1 MVFIHFSYNA
11 NLNLV
16 FLKSKIFII
25 MKKAILLLS
34 FVVLSSFNSASN
46 VDFKLKSNVSIVVG
60 ESFSLINDS
69 KDKISI
75 HTGTGFVSL
84 NKGSKTSIGCNVGKE
99 VRWANE
105 GKKGD
110 VIFKITADMC
120 GKTLKLSE
128 LTK

>member
-1 MVFIHFSYNA
+1 
-11 NLNLV
+11 
-16 FLKSKIFII
+16 
-25 MKKAILLLS
+25 MKLAILALS
-34 FVVLSSFNSASN
+34 FVMLTSFGT
-46 VDFKLKSNVSIVVG
+46 VEKVILGKTLGTEVVVG

-69 KDKISI
+69 KDRISI

>member
-1 MVFIHFSYNA
+1 M
-11 NLNLV
+11 
-16 FLKSKIFII
+16 KI
-25 MKKAILLLS
+25 ILLSIYSAFIGLN
-34 FVVLSSFNSASN
+34 VVPIKQTNN
-46 VDFKLKSNVSIVVG
+46 IVNEIKLES
-60 ESFSLINDS
+60 SFSLINDT

-99 VRWANE
+99 VRWAND
-105 GKKGD
+105 GKKGE

-128 LTK
+128 LMK

>member
-1 MVFIHFSYNA
+1 
-11 NLNLV
+11 
-16 FLKSKIFII
+16 

-34 FVVLSSFNSASN
+34 FVVLTSFGTIPNPEINSN
-46 VDFKLKSNVSIVVG
+46 LKTETVLG

-128 LTK
+128 LMK

>member
-1 MVFIHFSYNA
+1 M
-11 NLNLV
+11 
-16 FLKSKIFII
+16 
-25 MKKAILLLS
+25 KAILLSVYFL
-34 FVVLSSFNSASN
+34 
-46 VDFKLKSNVSIVVG
+46 VVG
-60 ESFSLINDS
+60 LNVVNINESDKVVKEITLESSFSLINDS
-69 KDKISI
+69 KEKISI

>member
-1 MVFIHFSYNA
+1 MK
-11 NLNLV
+11 LV
-16 FLKSKIFII
+16 
-25 MKKAILLLS
+25 ILALS
-34 FVVLSSFNSASN
+34 FVMLTSFGT
-46 VDFKLKSNVSIVVG
+46 VEKVILGKTLGTEVVVG

-99 VRWANE
+99 VRWGNE

-128 LTK
+128 LMK

>member
-1 MVFIHFSYNA
+1 MLGKNQFKKS
-11 NLNLV
+11 
-16 FLKSKIFII
+16 LKNKI
-25 MKKAILLLS
+25 MKSVLLIMYFS
-34 FVVLSSFNSASN
+34 FVGLN
-46 VDFKLKSNVSIVVG
+46 VVNINNTEATLKGTAIDS
-60 ESFSLINDS
+60 SFSLINNS

-99 VRWANE
+99 VRWAND

-110 VIFKITADMC
+110 VIFKITSEMC
-120 GKTLKLSE
+120 GKTFKLSE

>member
-1 MVFIHFSYNA
+1 
-11 NLNLV
+11 
-16 FLKSKIFII
+16 

-34 FVVLSSFNSASN
+34 FVVLSSFHSTSS
-46 VDFKLKSNVSIVVG
+46 VDFKTKSNVSIIFG

-99 VRWANE
+99 VCWANE

-110 VIFKITADMC
+110 VIFKITAEMC

-128 LTK
+128 LMK

>member
-1 MVFIHFSYNA
+1 
-11 NLNLV
+11 
-16 FLKSKIFII
+16 
-25 MKKAILLLS
+25 MKKIILLSS
-34 FVVLSSFNSASN
+34 FVVLTSFGTITNTETSSS
-46 VDFKLKSNVSIVVG
+46 VKTEIVVG

-128 LTK
+128 LMK

>member
-1 MVFIHFSYNA
+1 MKALLFTFYFSVIGLNIVSFTQNNEFINE
-11 NLNLV
+11 
-16 FLKSKIFII
+16 KSVESSI
-25 MKKAILLLS
+25 S
-34 FVVLSSFNSASN
+34 F
-46 VDFKLKSNVSIVVG
+46 
-60 ESFSLINDS
+60 INDS

-110 VIFKITADMC
+110 VIFKITSEMC
-120 GKTLKLSE
+120 GKTIKLSE
-128 LTK
+128 FVK

>member
-1 MVFIHFSYNA
+1 
-11 NLNLV
+11 
-16 FLKSKIFII
+16 
-25 MKKAILLLS
+25 MK
-34 FVVLSSFNSASN
+34 VVLFSFYLSVIGLN
-46 VDFKLKSNVSIVVG
+46 VKNIKQNDAIIKTETIES
-60 ESFSLINDS
+60 SFSLINDS

-75 HTGTGFVSL
+75 YTGTGFVSL
-84 NKGSKTSIGCNVGKE
+84 NKGSRTSIGCNIGKE

-110 VIFKITADMC
+110 VIFKITIEMC

>member
-1 MVFIHFSYNA
+1 MKVLLFTIYISVIGLNIVNIKQNNA
-11 NLNLV
+11 
-16 FLKSKIFII
+16 II
-25 MKKAILLLS
+25 KKETVESGIS
-34 FVVLSSFNSASN
+34 F
-46 VDFKLKSNVSIVVG
+46 
-60 ESFSLINDS
+60 INDS

-84 NKGSKTSIGCNVGKE
+84 NKGSKTSIGCNIGKE

-110 VIFKITADMC
+110 LIFKITSEMC

-128 LTK
+128 VTK

>member
-1 MVFIHFSYNA
+1 
-11 NLNLV
+11 
-16 FLKSKIFII
+16 
-25 MKKAILLLS
+25 MKKIILLSS
-34 FVVLSSFNSASN
+34 FVVLTSFGTITKTENTSS
-46 VDFKLKSNVSIVVG
+46 VKTEIVVG

>member
-1 MVFIHFSYNA
+1 
-11 NLNLV
+11 
-16 FLKSKIFII
+16 
-25 MKKAILLLS
+25 MKKIILLSS
-34 FVVLSSFNSASN
+34 FVVLTSFGTITNTENTSS
-46 VDFKLKSNVSIVVG
+46 VKTEIVVG

>member
-1 MVFIHFSYNA
+1 
-11 NLNLV
+11 
-16 FLKSKIFII
+16 

-34 FVVLSSFNSASN
+34 FVVLTSFSTIPNPEINSN
-46 VDFKLKSNVSIVVG
+46 LKTETVLG

-128 LTK
+128 LMK

>member
-1 MVFIHFSYNA
+1 VYENNSYIDECVFF
-11 NLNLV
+11 
-16 FLKSKIFII
+16 
-25 MKKAILLLS
+25 
-34 FVVLSSFNSASN
+34 SSFAEIEKVNQINQIEIKIES
-46 VDFKLKSNVSIVVG
+46 
-60 ESFSLINDS
+60 SFSLINDS

-105 GKKGD
+105 GKKGE

-128 LTK
+128 VMK

>member
-1 MVFIHFSYNA
+1 
-11 NLNLV
+11 
-16 FLKSKIFII
+16 
-25 MKKAILLLS
+25 MKKIILLSS
-34 FVVLSSFNSASN
+34 FVVLTSFGTMTNSQTTTN
-46 VDFKLKSNVSIVVG
+46 VKTEMVVG

-84 NKGSKTSIGCNVGKE
+84 NKGSKTSISCNVGKE
-99 VRWANE
+99 VRWANA

-128 LTK
+128 LMK

>member
-1 MVFIHFSYNA
+1 
-11 NLNLV
+11 
-16 FLKSKIFII
+16 
-25 MKKAILLLS
+25 MKKIILLFSLAFFSS
-34 FVVLSSFNSASN
+34 FVSVDGCYLENEVTKKFVLSS
-46 VDFKLKSNVSIVVG
+46 
-60 ESFSLINDS
+60 SFSLINDS

-99 VRWANE
+99 VCWANE

-128 LTK
+128 LMK

>member
-1 MVFIHFSYNA
+1 MKALLFC
-11 NLNLV
+11 
-16 FLKSKIFII
+16 IFISVI
-25 MKKAILLLS
+25 GLNVASIKQNNKFISEKRVESSIS
-34 FVVLSSFNSASN
+34 F
-46 VDFKLKSNVSIVVG
+46 
-60 ESFSLINDS
+60 INDS

-75 HTGTGFVSL
+75 YTGTGFVSL

-110 VIFKITADMC
+110 VIFKITSEMC

-128 LTK
+128 FVK

>member
-1 MVFIHFSYNA
+1 
-11 NLNLV
+11 
-16 FLKSKIFII
+16 
-25 MKKAILLLS
+25 MKKAIILLS
-34 FVVLSSFNSASN
+34 FIVLNSFGTIPNPEINSN
-46 VDFKLKSNVSIVVG
+46 LKTETVLG

-110 VIFKITADMC
+110 VIFKISADMC

-128 LTK
+128 LIK

>member
-1 MVFIHFSYNA
+1 MK
-11 NLNLV
+11 LV
-16 FLKSKIFII
+16 
-25 MKKAILLLS
+25 ILAVS
-34 FVVLSSFNSASN
+34 FVMLTSFGTVEKVSLNRTSNSE
-46 VDFKLKSNVSIVVG
+46 IVIG

-120 GKTLKLSE
+120 GKKLKLSE
-128 LTK
+128 LMK